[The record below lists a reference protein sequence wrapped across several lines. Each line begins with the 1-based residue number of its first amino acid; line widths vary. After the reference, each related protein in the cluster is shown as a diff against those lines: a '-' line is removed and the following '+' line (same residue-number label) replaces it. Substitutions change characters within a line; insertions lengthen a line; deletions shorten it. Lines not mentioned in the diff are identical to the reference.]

1 MKWIMLLWTSFVSF
15 LIAIYAYA
23 WRDMLKTKR
32 VVDRTSTTFR
42 FGLIAI
48 VRATD
53 LKRTNRSSF
62 EVHRNA
68 LRAPIPPGLLGHD
81 CEGTAILRRSPR
93 AVVHHV
99 IPATRS
105 EPYDGVSRF
114 WGQDRRALAL
124 AYTRA
129 TPFRASRRLGR
140 PYGAPPAQG
149 HRTHRAG
156 RASAQAPAPRPMN
169 PALKSRRDT
178 AGTPAKGVI
187 HNVLKHSGFP
197 DQAGLITSP
206 QRAFRDRHGRWNGMR
221 WTLCAARRTARS
233 GRRSR
238 VVL

>member
-105 EPYDGVSRF
+105 EPSTMGCPAFGAKADVRWPSHIRERGTIQRVETIRKAVRRSTSA
-114 WGQDRRALAL
+114 GQ
-124 AYTRA
+124 
-129 TPFRASRRLGR
+129 G
-140 PYGAPPAQG
+140 
-149 HRTHRAG
+149 HRAG
-156 RASAQAPAPRPMN
+156 RASEQAA
-169 PALKSRRDT
+169 
-178 AGTPAKGVI
+178 TPG
-187 HNVLKHSGFP
+187 P
-197 DQAGLITSP
+197 
-206 QRAFRDRHGRWNGMR
+206 
-221 WTLCAARRTARS
+221 
-233 GRRSR
+233 
-238 VVL
+238 